1 MGGRSTYL
9 IHGFVMEH
17 AGSCD
22 LRLRNERPLRM
33 IPFSP
38 PRIDDLTIKA
48 VEEALRSGWITTGP
62 RTKEFEKRIAAY
74 CGVRHAI
81 ALNSWTNACELVLR
95 WYGIGPGDEVIVPA
109 YTYCA
114 TANIVLHVGA
124 RPVMV
129 DVLDDFT
136 MDPMAVKRVLTNRTK
151 AISPVDIG
159 GLPARIKEIM
169 RVAEEGCGLFT
180 PKVNLR
186 VNGANPQMRL
196 GRALVI
202 SDAAHSFGASVAGQR
217 TGAQADI
224 TGFSF
229 HAVKNLTTAEG
240 GALTFNLPEPF
251 DNAELY
257 RFFNLLSLHGQ
268 SKDAL
273 AKTQPGA
280 WRYDVSIA
288 GWKCNMTDLQAAIGL
303 VELDRFDTET
313 TPRRKAICERYD
325 MAFRG
330 DPRLVP
336 PSFKEGDRE
345 SCYHLYMLRLAN
357 ATEDQR
363 DAVIAAIA
371 KREVSV
377 NVHFIPLPKLSL
389 YEGLGYRMVDH
400 PNTYRLYSTEI
411 SLPVYYD
418 LSDAQVDTVVA
429 AVKAAVTEVL
439 G

>member
-1 MGGRSTYL
+1 
-9 IHGFVMEH
+9 
-17 AGSCD
+17 
-22 LRLRNERPLRM
+22 M

-38 PRIDDLTIKA
+38 PRIDDRTVKA

-62 RTKEFEKRIAAY
+62 RTKEFERRIAAY
-74 CGVRHAI
+74 CGVKKAI

-95 WYGIGPGDEVIVPA
+95 WYGVGPGDEVIVPA

-114 TANIVLHVGA
+114 TANIVMHVGA
-124 RPVMV
+124 KPVMV

-136 MDPMAVKRVLTNRTK
+136 MDPDAVRRVLTNRTK
-151 AISPVDIG
+151 AIIPVDIG
-159 GLPARIKEIM
+159 GLPANLKAIM

-186 VNGANPQMRL
+186 VDGSNPQMRL

-202 SDAAHSFGASVAGQR
+202 SDAAHSFGASVAGQKV
-217 TGAQADI
+217 GAQADI

-251 DNAELY
+251 DNEEIY
-257 RFFNLLSLHGQ
+257 RYFNLLSLHGQ

-280 WRYDVSIA
+280 WRYDVTIP

-303 VELDRFDTET
+303 VELDRFDSET
-313 TPRRKAICERYD
+313 TPRRKAICERYSA
-325 MAFRG
+325 AFNG
-330 DPRLVP
+330 DARFIAPA
-336 PSFKEGDRE
+336 FTTGDRE
-345 SCYHLYMLRLAN
+345 SCYHLYMLRIAK

-363 DAVIAAIA
+363 DAIITAIA
-371 KREVSV
+371 KRDVSV
-377 NVHFIPLPKLSL
+377 NVHFIPLPKLSF
-389 YEGLGYRMVDH
+389 YEGQGYRMVDY
-400 PNTYRLYSTEI
+400 PNTYKLYSTEI
-411 SLPVYYD
+411 SLPVYFD
-418 LSDAQVDTVVA
+418 LTDAQVDQVVA
-429 AVKAAVTEVL
+429 AVKAAVGEVMN
-439 G
+439 

>member
-1 MGGRSTYL
+1 
-9 IHGFVMEH
+9 
-17 AGSCD
+17 
-22 LRLRNERPLRM
+22 M

-38 PRIDDLTIKA
+38 PRIDDRTINA

-74 CGVRHAI
+74 CGVKNAI

-95 WYGIGPGDEVIVPA
+95 WYGVGPGDEVIVPA

-114 TANIVLHVGA
+114 TANIVMHVGA
-124 RPVMV
+124 KPVMV

-136 MDPMAVKRVLTNRTK
+136 MDPDAVRKLLTNRTK
-151 AISPVDIG
+151 AIIPVDIG
-159 GLPARIKEIM
+159 GLPANMKAIM
-169 RVAEEGCGLFT
+169 RVAEEGCSLFT

-186 VNGANPQMRL
+186 VDGSNPQMRL

-202 SDAAHSFGASVAGQR
+202 GDAAHSFGASIGGKKVGS
-217 TGAQADI
+217 QADI

-251 DNAELY
+251 DNEELY
-257 RFFNLLSLHGQ
+257 RYFNLLSLHGQ

-280 WRYDVSIA
+280 WRYDVTIP
-288 GWKCNMTDLQAAIGL
+288 GWKCNMTDIQAAIGL
-303 VELDRFDTET
+303 VELERFDNDT
-313 TPRRKAICERYD
+313 TPRRKAICERYNA
-325 MAFRG
+325 AFTDDARFIV
-330 DPRLVP
+330 PR
-336 PSFKEGDRE
+336 FIMGDRA
-345 SCYHLYMLRLAN
+345 SCHHLYMLRIAK
-357 ATEDQR
+357 ATEEQR
-363 DAVIAAIA
+363 DAIITAIA

-377 NVHFIPLPKLSL
+377 NVHFIPLPKLSF
-389 YEGLGYRMVDH
+389 YESQGYRIAEY
-400 PNTYRLYSTEI
+400 PNTYKLYSTEI

-418 LSDAQVDTVVA
+418 LTDAQVDQVIA
-429 AVKAAVTEVL
+429 AVKVAVKEVI